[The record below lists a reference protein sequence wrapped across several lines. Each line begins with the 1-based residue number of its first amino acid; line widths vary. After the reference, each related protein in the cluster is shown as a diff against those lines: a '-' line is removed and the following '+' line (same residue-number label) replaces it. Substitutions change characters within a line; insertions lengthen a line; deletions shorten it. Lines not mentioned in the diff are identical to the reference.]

1 MGFPDSSV
9 GKESICNTGD
19 LGLIPGLGRSP
30 GEGKGYSLQYSGL
43 ENSTDRIVHGV
54 AKSWT
59 QLSEFHF
66 TLMHHTRRY
75 SLSVSPTHLIL
86 TLITRLKGS
95 FSTVKLS
102 FLALLSIGNLWRKS
116 FGLCKCPIPHKTSLS
131 SFNNHWWL
139 SETLTAINGYK
150 MIFLFHANKLIS
162 WQ

>member
-9 GKESICNTGD
+9 GKESTCNAGD
-19 LGLIPGLGRSP
+19 PSSIPGSGRSP
-30 GEGKGYSLQYSGL
+30 GEGIGYSLQHFGL

-116 FGLCKCPIPHKTSLS
+116 FGLCKCLFLIKCHFPALTTTDDCLKHLLP
-131 SFNNHWWL
+131 
-139 SETLTAINGYK
+139 LTATK
-150 MIFLFHANKLIS
+150 
-162 WQ
+162 